1 MVDHGGAAQWIE
13 GFLRLKLSPELGGS
27 GLVLATS
34 TRLFGLIDSWLTGL
48 PAEYFEQV
56 LPLLRRTTST
66 FSTGERRQIAE
77 RVRTGGAAVLLGSTD
92 ELDAERAAL
101 VEPVVLAILGIAR

>member
-1 MVDHGGAAQWIE
+1 M
-13 GFLRLKLSPELGGS
+13 
-27 GLVLATS
+27 LATS
-34 TRLFGLIDSWLTGL
+34 ARLFGLVDTWLTSL
-48 PAEYFEQV
+48 PAEYFAQV
-56 LPLLRRTTST
+56 LPLLRRTTAA

-77 RVRTGGAAVLLGSTD
+77 RVRTGRAAVLLGSND

>member
-1 MVDHGGAAQWIE
+1 
-13 GFLRLKLSPELGGS
+13 LGGS

-34 TRLFGLIDSWLTGL
+34 VRLFGLIDMWLTSL
-48 PAEYFEQV
+48 PNEYFAQV

-77 RVRTGGAAVLLGSTD
+77 RVRSGRASVLSGQGGD
-92 ELDAERAAL
+92 LDLSRAAL
-101 VEPVVLAILGIAR
+101 VEPVVLAILGIEQ

>member
-1 MVDHGGAAQWIE
+1 MTLDEFACCSRDGRRTVSRHQQNRIE
-13 GFLRLKLSPELGGS
+13 GFLRLGKNPKLGGS

-34 TRLFGLIDSWLTGL
+34 SGLFKLIDSWLIGL
-48 PAEYFEQV
+48 PHEYFEQV

-77 RVRTGGAAVLLGSTD
+77 RVRTGASSVLFGGSD
-92 ELDAERAAL
+92 DQ
-101 VEPVVLAILGIAR
+101 